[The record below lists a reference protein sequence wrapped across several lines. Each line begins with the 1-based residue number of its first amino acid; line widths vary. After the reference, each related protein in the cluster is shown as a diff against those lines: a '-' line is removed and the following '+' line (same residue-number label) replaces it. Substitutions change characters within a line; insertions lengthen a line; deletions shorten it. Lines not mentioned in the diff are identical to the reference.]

1 MAYMNT
7 ERKAQ
12 FVPLIKK
19 VLSKYGIK
27 GTLSVRNHS
36 TLVLTIKSGRI
47 NFCQNWADTYPAN
60 YLDSPIAYHVSG
72 VPNHID
78 VNVYHIDSHFTGRA
92 RQCLNELLA
101 VMNQGNWDRSDIQ
114 TDYWDVGWY
123 VDINVGRWNK
133 PYIFEKV
140 S

>member
-1 MAYMNT
+1 
-7 ERKAQ
+7 
-12 FVPLIKK
+12 
-19 VLSKYGIK
+19 
-27 GTLSVRNHS
+27 
-36 TLVLTIKSGRI
+36 
-47 NFCQNWADTYPAN
+47 
-60 YLDSPIAYHVSG
+60 
-72 VPNHID
+72 

-92 RQCLNELLA
+92 RQCLKELLA
-101 VMNQGNWDRSDIQ
+101 VMNMGNWDRSDIQ